1 MASIFK
7 RGKVWYISYVN
18 LSGKRI
24 KRSLGTEDKKLAEL
38 KKKEIEIQIAKG
50 RLGYAVDIKLED
62 FIQKYLEWSEATK
75 SKNTFITD
83 YKACKDFFQYFGNIK
98 LSQIHLAE
106 LENWKVW
113 LVSKR
118 MLAKTTANIRIRHI
132 KSMFSKAVEWNYLEE
147 NPAKKL
153 KQYKVPKGK
162 PDFLTEEEIK
172 KLFSFITNPSHLAV
186 FNLLYLTGMR
196 ISEAVNLTWED
207 VDFEEMIIKVR
218 SKNDWHT
225 KNYKERNIPIHP
237 KLLPHLEH
245 LKSIKKDNK
254 VVPYKY
260 PTVEHLFQK
269 YSKKSGIKVSP
280 HLLRHSIATAM
291 ASKGV
296 SLHAIKEILGH
307 SDYSTTLIYAKM
319 SEEYKRKALE
329 SVFNEE
335 S

>member
-38 KKKEIEIQIAKG
+38 KKKEIEIQLAKG

-162 PDFLTEEEIK
+162 PDFLTEEEVK
-172 KLFSFITNPSHLAV
+172 KLFSIIKNKTHLAI
-186 FNLLYLTGMR
+186 FNLLYFTGMR
-196 ISEAVNLTWED
+196 LSESLNLTWED
-207 VDFEEMIIKVR
+207 VDFEEGFIRVR
-218 SKNDWHT
+218 SSKDFHT
-225 KNYKERNIPIHP
+225 KNYKERFIPVHQ
-237 KLLPHLEH
+237 KLYEHLYH
-245 LKSIKKDNK
+245 LKSVSHKK
-254 VVPYKY
+254 VVPLKY
-260 PTVEHLFQK
+260 RYIQQLFEK
-269 YSKKSGIKVSP
+269 YSQKAGVKATP

-296 SLHAIKEILGH
+296 SLQAIKEILGH

-319 SEEYKRKALE
+319 TNDYKRKALE
-329 SVFNEE
+329 VVFKDEKD
-335 S
+335 